1 MRNKLVVLAL
11 ILVVG
16 GCTRENW
23 YRAPSPDD
31 AVALV
36 PWFAVMH
43 RGIAIQPYQMP
54 RQPVAGTVPITG
66 VEVPTPP
73 NDPSAA
79 NLARMNA
86 LKNAADRTSKSIARG
101 QDRFNIYCSACHGT
115 AAQGDGTVP
124 VGTKIKGWVPS
135 LVTPKAIAYS
145 DGYLYSMIR
154 HGRGLMPAYGDKVRG
169 QDRWNVVNYLRVLQ
183 QQSQQQGAKR

>member
-1 MRNKLVVLAL
+1 VA
-11 ILVVG
+11 
-16 GCTRENW
+16 GCTRETW
-23 YRAPSPDD
+23 YRLPSPDD

-43 RGIAIQPYQMP
+43 KGIAIQPYQMP
-54 RQPVAGTVPITG
+54 RPPVPGTVPITG

-86 LKNAADRTSKSIARG
+86 QRNPMDRTSESIQRG
-101 QDRFNIYCSACHGT
+101 QDRFTIYCSVCHGVSG
-115 AAQGDGTVP
+115 QGDGTVP
-124 VGTKIKGWVPS
+124 VGTKIRGWVPS

-154 HGRGLMPAYGDKVRG
+154 HGRGLMPAYGDKVASA
-169 QDRWNVVNYLRVLQ
+169 DRWNVVNYVRVLQ
-183 QQSQQQGAKR
+183 QQQTAGARR

>member
-1 MRNKLVVLAL
+1 MRNRLLAL
-11 ILVVG
+11 AALVAVS

-31 AVALV
+31 AIALV

-43 RGIAIQPYQMP
+43 RGLAIQPYQMP
-54 RQPVAGTVPITG
+54 RQPVPGTVPITG

-79 NLARMNA
+79 NLARINA
-86 LKNAADRTSKSIARG
+86 LKNPADRTSESIERG
-101 QDRFNIYCSACHGT
+101 RDRFTIYCSVCHGM
-115 AAQGDGTVP
+115 AADGNGSVP

-135 LVTPKAIAYS
+135 LLTPKAMAYS

-154 HGRGLMPAYGDKVRG
+154 HGRGLMPAYGDKIRG
-169 QDRWNVVNYLRVLQ
+169 IDRWDVVNYVRLL
-183 QQSQQQGAKR
+183 QQQGAKR

>member
-1 MRNKLVVLAL
+1 MRNKFAALAALLVVA
-11 ILVVG
+11 

-43 RGIAIQPYQMP
+43 RGIAIQAYQMP
-54 RQPVAGTVPITG
+54 RQPVPGTVPITG

-79 NLARMNA
+79 NMARINA
-86 LKNAADRTSKSIARG
+86 LKNPADRTSESIERG
-101 QDRFNIYCSACHGT
+101 RNRFTIYCSVCHGP
-115 AAQGDGTVP
+115 AADGNGTVP
-124 VGTKIKGWVPS
+124 VGTKIRGWVPS
-135 LVTPKAIAYS
+135 LLTPKAMAYS

-169 QDRWNVVNYLRVLQ
+169 IDRWDVVNYLRTLQ
-183 QQSQQQGAKR
+183 QQPAGAHR